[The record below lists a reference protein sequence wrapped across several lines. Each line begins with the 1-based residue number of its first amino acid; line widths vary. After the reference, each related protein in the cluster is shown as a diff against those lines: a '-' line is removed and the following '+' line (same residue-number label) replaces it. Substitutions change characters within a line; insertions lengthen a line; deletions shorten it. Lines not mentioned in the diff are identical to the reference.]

1 MIRIKMMMGWWQ
13 WWRRANYNHRLNGAI
28 TPEEQLWKRLEP
40 LSIKSSFTG
49 FAFLHRLRWKVQMS
63 LYIIICHSSL
73 CSTQDHINSMT
84 TSGFFSQLVREPNL
98 YLTFKTGKL
107 SHLLRRFATQQV
119 FHKILLTRCEETKG
133 GSQRRLASVG
143 VSRMLSRAGTLP
155 TPTLHFTPPILIIRF
170 SYTQNAH
177 TYHIDHIHNNQL
189 PTYHTFLKHICIKT
203 KYQSLYSQTN
213 ILILST
219 VLEEL
224 R

>member
-1 MIRIKMMMGWWQ
+1 
-13 WWRRANYNHRLNGAI
+13 
-28 TPEEQLWKRLEP
+28 
-40 LSIKSSFTG
+40 
-49 FAFLHRLRWKVQMS
+49 MS

-84 TSGFFSQLVREPNL
+84 TSGFFGQLVRETNI
-98 YLTFKTGKL
+98 YLTFETGKL
-107 SHLLRRFATQQV
+107 NHFYELGRFATQQV
-119 FHKILLTRCEETKG
+119 FHEILLTTCEDPKG

-177 TYHIDHIHNNQL
+177 TYHTDHIHTNQQ
-189 PTYHTFLKHICIKT
+189 PTYHTFLKHVCIKT
-203 KYQSLYSQTN
+203 RYQSLYSQTN

-219 VLEEL
+219 MLEEL